1 MGYDVKDLIKKVL
14 KKGYLIS
21 LATTDDGGP
30 WVSDLIY
37 IYDDNLNIYWMSDP
51 DVRHSKAI
59 LNNSEVAGSITANH
73 FGEDNLGVQIE
84 GIAEKIEGQR
94 YDLAKKHFLKRNR
107 PIPKENEDVLQG
119 NSWYVLKPTKI
130 ELIDEKLFGFDKKVL
145 NPQE

>member
-1 MGYDVKDLIKKVL
+1 
-14 KKGYLIS
+14 
-21 LATTDDGGP
+21 
-30 WVSDLIY
+30 
-37 IYDDNLNIYWMSDP
+37 MSDP

-73 FGEDNLGVQIE
+73 LGEDNLGVQIE

-119 NSWYVLKPTKI
+119 DSWYVLKPTKI